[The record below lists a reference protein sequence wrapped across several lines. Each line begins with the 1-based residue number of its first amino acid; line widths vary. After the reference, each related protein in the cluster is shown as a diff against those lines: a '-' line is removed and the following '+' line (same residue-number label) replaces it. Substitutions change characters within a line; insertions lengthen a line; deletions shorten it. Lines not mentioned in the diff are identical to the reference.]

1 MPNQKFNVRY
11 LTKVAM
17 LIAIAVVLM
26 YLEFPLPIFP
36 AFLKI
41 DLSDLPALLGG
52 FALGPIAAVIIQ
64 LVKNV
69 IHFIIKNDGTG
80 GIGNLANFLVGIALA
95 VPAALI
101 YVRNKK
107 LLSAI
112 IGMVVG
118 LASMVT
124 VSALANYF
132 ILWPLYAKLMGVEAV
147 IGMSASANDKIK
159 NVGTYILYA
168 IVPFNAIKGAIVCL
182 ITGFIYK
189 PLSKL
194 LHK

>member
-1 MPNQKFNVRY
+1 M
-11 LTKVAM
+11 LTA
-17 LIAIAVVLM
+17 AAVVLM
-26 YLEFPLPIFP
+26 YLEFPLPLFP

-41 DLSDLPALLGG
+41 DLSDLPVLLGG
-52 FALGPIAAVIIQ
+52 FALGPVAAIIIQ
-64 LVKNV
+64 LLKNV

-80 GIGNLANFLVGIALA
+80 GIGNLANFLVGCALA

-107 LLSAI
+107 LLTAV
-112 IGMVVG
+112 IGMAVG
-118 LASMVT
+118 LASMVI

-147 IGMSASANDKIK
+147 VGMAANANDKIK
-159 NVGTYILYA
+159 DVGTYLLYA
-168 IVPFNAIKGAIVCL
+168 IVPFNAIKGAIVC
-182 ITGFIYK
+182 IVTGFIYK